1 MFPFA
6 AIHAPLESVFPCL
19 MSAVLP
25 IMFLYL
31 MNKSVMGEIG
41 CGIAML
47 MAGTAIYL
55 IYVLWAIK
63 DPYFHFTAIGGIIS
77 LGVGLPILTFFSDKL
92 DDKMLEADAIRNCYQ
107 QIRMNPQ
114 NAMAA
119 FRLAQILYKKG
130 DKHVAVAIGSNA
142 ILSMPKSRF
151 MEEHNQ
157 LHFWSRN
164 IDPSAV
170 SDVVCVACHK
180 DAPASALICPNCLGS
195 LHLERALKG
204 KVRSNR
210 NFTKGVSVWIVAV
223 VSLLAIPLLG
233 QFPAGIA
240 IPSIIAVIAVAL
252 YALYVAFGLG
262 MKK

>member
-6 AIHAPLESVFPCL
+6 ELHAPMESFFPCVVSIL
-19 MSAVLP
+19 LP
-25 IMFLYL
+25 ILFIYL

-41 CGIAML
+41 CGIAIAMS
-47 MAGTAIYL
+47 GTAMYL

-63 DPYFHFTAIGGIIS
+63 DPYYHFMSLAGILS
-77 LGVGLPILTFFSDKL
+77 LSVGLPLLTAVSDKL

-157 LHFWSRN
+157 LHYWSRN
-164 IDPSAV
+164 VDPTV
-170 SDVVCVACHK
+170 PDTVVCVACHK
-180 DAPASALICPNCLGS
+180 EAPASALICPNCLGS

-204 KVRSNR
+204 RVRSSR
-210 NFTKGVSVWIVAV
+210 NFTKGVAVWIVAV
-223 VSLLAIPLLG
+223 ASLLAIPLVG
-233 QFPAGIA
+233 QLPVAVA
-240 IPSIIAVIAVAL
+240 IPLIALVVGVAI
-252 YALYVAFGLG
+252 YALVVAFGLG

>member
-1 MFPFA
+1 
-6 AIHAPLESVFPCL
+6 
-19 MSAVLP
+19 
-25 IMFLYL
+25 
-31 MNKSVMGEIG
+31 
-41 CGIAML
+41 
-47 MAGTAIYL
+47 
-55 IYVLWAIK
+55 
-63 DPYFHFTAIGGIIS
+63 
-77 LGVGLPILTFFSDKL
+77 
-92 DDKMLEADAIRNCYQ
+92 MLEADAIRNCYQ

-130 DKHVAVAIGSNA
+130 DRHVAVAIGSNA

-157 LHFWSRN
+157 LHFWARGL
-164 IDPSAV
+164 DPSTV

-204 KVRSNR
+204 RVRSNR
-210 NFTKGVSVWIVAV
+210 NFTKGLSVWIVAV
-223 VSLLAIPLLG
+223 AALLAIPLLG
-233 QFPAGIA
+233 QFSAAIA
-240 IPSIIAVIAVAL
+240 IPSIAAVVAVAL
-252 YALYVAFGLG
+252 YALFVAFGLG